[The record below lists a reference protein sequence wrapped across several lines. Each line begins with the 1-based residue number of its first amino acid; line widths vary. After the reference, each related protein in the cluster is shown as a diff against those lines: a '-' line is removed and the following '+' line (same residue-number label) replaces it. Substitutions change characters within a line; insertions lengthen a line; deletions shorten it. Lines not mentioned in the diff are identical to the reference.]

1 VGSGSRSDAND
12 LEGQRTG
19 QAAAGDEIARLRREL
34 GEALERESAVRG
46 VLSTISRSSFDLDL
60 LLQTVIESAVR
71 LSNADF
77 GNILRLEEET
87 GLYRQIAQHGLTPD
101 FWEVLTEAR
110 FAPERGTLVG
120 RTLLE
125 RRPVHIEDV
134 LEDSEYRLWEAQRVG
149 GYRTILGVPMLRDG
163 FPIGVI
169 VLNRREVIPFT
180 DREISLLTTFAD
192 QAVLAIEQ
200 VRLFQTAERQR
211 AELARFAPEVAKMLS
226 NGDEQLLAGH
236 RREITALFC
245 DLRGFT
251 AFAETAEPEEILG
264 VLRQYH
270 SSVGELVVPNAGTV
284 SHFAGD
290 GLLVFFN
297 DPTPVPNHQLVAIY
311 VALHLHERFGEL
323 ASGWSRRGY
332 QLGLGIGA
340 ASGFATLG
348 RIGFEGR
355 YEYGAIGNVA
365 TLASRLSDVAKAGE
379 TLVSQRLYASV
390 EGVVKA
396 EPVTPLQLK
405 GFSRPTPAFRVVGLD
420 ESTKPIPV
428 PLVDP
433 AARYGLTRRERKVL
447 ELLAAGQTNRQIAEK
462 LLISEKTASVHV
474 SNILRKLSASSR
486 AEAAGLAFRLHLVT
500 TQPSGP

>member
-1 VGSGSRSDAND
+1 MGNTPAN
-12 LEGQRTG
+12 
-19 QAAAGDEIARLRREL
+19 EIETLRREL
-34 GEALERESAVRG
+34 DEAVERENAVRD
-46 VLSTISRSSFDLDL
+46 VLSTISRSSFDLDR

-77 GNILRLEEET
+77 GNILRLEEGT
-87 GLYRQIAQHGLTPD
+87 GEYRQIAHHGLTPE
-101 FWEVLTEAR
+101 FWEVLTKAR

-125 RRPVHIEDV
+125 RRPVHVEDV
-134 LEDSEYRLWEAQRVG
+134 LEDPDYRMWEAQRAG
-149 GYRTILGVPMLRDG
+149 GYRSILGIPMLRDG
-163 FPIGVI
+163 FPIGVM

-211 AELARFAPEVAKMLS
+211 AELARFAPEVARMLS
-226 NGDEQLLAGH
+226 SGDAEQLLAGH

-264 VLRQYH
+264 VLREYH

-297 DPTPVPNHQLVAIY
+297 DPTPVPNHQLVAIH
-311 VALHLHERFGEL
+311 VAFHLHERFGEL
-323 ASGWSRRGY
+323 ASDWGRRGY
-332 QLGLGIGA
+332 QLGLGIGG

-365 TLASRLSDVAKAGE
+365 ILASRLSDVAKAGE
-379 TLVSQRLYASV
+379 TLVSQRLYAAV
-390 EGVVKA
+390 EGFVMA
-396 EPVTPLQLK
+396 EPVAPLELK
-405 GFSRPTPAFRVVGLD
+405 GFTRPTPAFRIVGLD
-420 ESTKPIPV
+420 ELTKPIPR

-433 AARYGLTRRERKVL
+433 AARFGMTPREREVL
-447 ELLAAGQTNRQIAEK
+447 ELLAAGRTNRQIAEG
-462 LLISEKTASVHV
+462 LFISEKTASVHV
-474 SNILRKLSASSR
+474 SNILRKLSASTR
-486 AEAAGLAFRLHLVT
+486 AEAAGLAHRLKLVT
-500 TQPSGP
+500 TQPNEA

>member
-1 VGSGSRSDAND
+1 MGSRGHPDAND
-12 LEGQRTG
+12 LEGAQKG
-19 QAAAGDEIARLRREL
+19 QAAARDEIDRLRREL
-34 GEALERESAVRG
+34 DEAVERENAVRG
-46 VLSTISRSSFDLDL
+46 VLSTISRSSFDLDR

-77 GNILRLEEET
+77 GNILRLEEGT
-87 GLYRQIAQHGLTPD
+87 GLYRQIAHHGLTPD
-101 FWEVLTEAR
+101 FWEVLTQAR
-110 FAPERGTLVG
+110 FAPERGSVVG
-120 RTLLE
+120 RTLIE
-125 RRPVHIEDV
+125 RRPVQIEDV
-134 LEDSEYRLWEAQRVG
+134 LEDPEYRMWDAQRVG

-169 VLNRREVIPFT
+169 VVNRQEVIPFT

-192 QAVLAIEQ
+192 QAVLATEQ
-200 VRLFQTAERQR
+200 VRLFQTAERHR
-211 AELARFAPEVAKMLS
+211 AELARFAPEVASMLS
-226 NGDEQLLAGH
+226 SGDEQLLAGH

-264 VLRQYH
+264 VLREYH
-270 SSVGELVVPNAGTV
+270 SSVGELVVPNTGTV

-297 DPTPVPNHQLVAIY
+297 DPTPVPNHQLVAMS

-332 QLGLGIGA
+332 QLGLGIGG

-379 TLVSQRLYASV
+379 TLVSQQLYASV

-405 GFSRPTPAFRVVGLD
+405 GFSRPTPAFRVVGLV
-420 ESTKPIPV
+420 ESTKSVAV

-433 AARYGLTRRERKVL
+433 AARFGLTRREREVL
-447 ELLAAGQTNRQIAEK
+447 ELLAAGHTNRQIAEG
-462 LLISEKTASVHV
+462 LYISEKTASVHV

-486 AEAAGLAFRLHLVT
+486 AEAAGLAYRLHLVT
-500 TQPSGP
+500 AQPSGA

>member
-1 VGSGSRSDAND
+1 MGSETRPYAGLRDDND
-12 LEGQRTG
+12 
-19 QAAAGDEIARLRREL
+19 RLQREL
-34 GEALERESAVRG
+34 DEALERENAVRG
-46 VLSTISRSSFDLDL
+46 VLSTISRSSFDLDR

-77 GNILRLEEET
+77 GNILRVEEDT
-87 GLYRQIAQHGLTPD
+87 GDYRQIAHYGLAPE
-101 FWEVLTEAR
+101 FWDVLKDVR

-134 LEDSEYRLWEAQRVG
+134 LEDPDYRMWEAQRIG
-149 GYRTILGVPMLRDG
+149 GYRSILGVPMLRDG
-163 FPIGVI
+163 FPIGVM
-169 VLNRREVIPFT
+169 VLNRTEAIPFT

-211 AELARFAPEVAKMLS
+211 AELARFAPEVASMLS
-226 NGDEQLLAGH
+226 SGEAEHLLAGH

-251 AFAETAEPEEILG
+251 AFAEAVEPEEILG
-264 VLRQYH
+264 VLREYH
-270 SSVGELVVPNAGTV
+270 ASVGELVVPNAGTV

-297 DPTPVPNHQLVAIY
+297 DPTLVPNHELVAVD
-311 VALHLHERFGEL
+311 VALQLHDRFDEL
-323 ASGWSRRGY
+323 ASDWTRRGY

-355 YEYGAIGNVA
+355 YEYGAVGNVA
-365 TLASRLSDVAKAGE
+365 ILASRLSDVAQAGE
-379 TLVSQRLYASV
+379 TLVSQRLYAAV
-390 EGVVKA
+390 EDAVKA
-396 EPVTPLQLK
+396 EPVAPLQLK
-405 GFSRPTPAFRVVGLD
+405 GFSRPTPAFRVLGLRGD
-420 ESTKPIPV
+420 QAKPMSAPR
-428 PLVDP
+428 VDP
-433 AARYGLTRRERKVL
+433 AARYGLTPREHEVL
-447 ELLAAGQTNRQIAEK
+447 ELLASGQTNRQIAER
-462 LLISEKTASVHV
+462 LFISEKTASVHV
-474 SNILRKLSASSR
+474 SNILRKLTASSR
-486 AEAAGLAFRLHLVT
+486 AEAAGLAYRLNLVASP
-500 TQPSGP
+500 PSASQ